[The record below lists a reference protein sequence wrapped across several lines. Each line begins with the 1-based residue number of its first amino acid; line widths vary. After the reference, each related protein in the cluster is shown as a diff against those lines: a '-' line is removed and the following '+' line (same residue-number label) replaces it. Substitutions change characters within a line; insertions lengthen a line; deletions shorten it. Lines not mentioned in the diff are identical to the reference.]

1 MPCILAL
8 ALLWGT
14 GAQAPCFACGGRSN
28 TWCKRQLKRCWQVI
42 YVLLVALVVSAIYRT
57 TSKMDFVFSIW
68 GLLTGMLVLWFFFGI
83 GAMEA
88 IRGRA
93 RVAEKSPLAAGFS
106 STAER
111 FLMENMFERSGAGR
125 WMPPEQLATLVSAAR
140 DEAKKAQAAKEK
152 YELYCET
159 SKKVLEFFMEKAEE
173 KKRNNKDSKKKEEE
187 EAAAAA
193 DCAAT
198 DGANDVADERTADED
213 SVAASMMHR
222 LSPQLFCT
230 ASELGEDAP
239 GPTREPSRIKIE
251 LDDAAAAALG
261 YDTTQPPPSEAPP
274 QAGLARRPRWSISIE
289 VEDEE
294 ILRT

>member
-1 MPCILAL
+1 
-8 ALLWGT
+8 
-14 GAQAPCFACGGRSN
+14 
-28 TWCKRQLKRCWQVI
+28 
-42 YVLLVALVVSAIYRT
+42 
-57 TSKMDFVFSIW
+57 
-68 GLLTGMLVLWFFFGI
+68 
-83 GAMEA
+83 
-88 IRGRA
+88 
-93 RVAEKSPLAAGFS
+93 
-106 STAER
+106 
-111 FLMENMFERSGAGR
+111 MENMFERSGVGR

-140 DEAKKAQAAKEK
+140 DEAKNAQAAKEK
-152 YELYCET
+152 YERYCKT
-159 SKKVLEFFMEKAEE
+159 SKEVLEFFKKQAEE
-173 KKRNNKDSKKKEEE
+173 KKHNKKDSKKEEE
-187 EAAAAA
+187 AVAAAAA

>member
-1 MPCILAL
+1 
-8 ALLWGT
+8 
-14 GAQAPCFACGGRSN
+14 
-28 TWCKRQLKRCWQVI
+28 
-42 YVLLVALVVSAIYRT
+42 
-57 TSKMDFVFSIW
+57 
-68 GLLTGMLVLWFFFGI
+68 
-83 GAMEA
+83 
-88 IRGRA
+88 
-93 RVAEKSPLAAGFS
+93 
-106 STAER
+106 
-111 FLMENMFERSGAGR
+111 
-125 WMPPEQLATLVSAAR
+125 MPPEQLATLVSAAR

-152 YELYCET
+152 YQRYCET
-159 SKKVLEFFMEKAEE
+159 SKKVLEFFMDEAEE

-187 EAAAAA
+187 EEAAAAAA

-222 LSPQLFCT
+222 LSPQFFCT

-274 QAGLARRPRWSISIE
+274 QAGLARRPRWSISVE
-289 VEDEE
+289 VEDGET
-294 ILRT
+294 LRI

>member
-1 MPCILAL
+1 MR
-8 ALLWGT
+8 WKR
-14 GAQAPCFACGGRSN
+14 FA
-28 TWCKRQLKRCWQVI
+28 
-42 YVLLVALVVSAIYRT
+42 AA
-57 TSKMDFVFSIW
+57 
-68 GLLTGMLVLWFFFGI
+68 
-83 GAMEA
+83 
-88 IRGRA
+88 RA
-93 RVAEKSPLAAGFS
+93 SLRKSPLAAGFS

-152 YELYCET
+152 YQRYCET
-159 SKKVLEFFMEKAEE
+159 SKKVLEFFMDEAEE
-173 KKRNNKDSKKKEEE
+173 KKHKNKDPKEEE
-187 EAAAAA
+187 AAAAAA

-213 SVAASMMHR
+213 SVAASMMRR

-230 ASELGEDAP
+230 ASELGEDAS

-274 QAGLARRPRWSISIE
+274 QAGLARRSRWSISVE
-289 VEDEE
+289 VEDGET
-294 ILRT
+294 LRI